1 MSDLKT
7 HIARNFVRL
16 YTHPGLRR
24 LRRARAALLLKLLG
38 APAQVH
44 YFHQAD
50 DPYSHLCAQVL
61 ERLAAGYHIAL
72 LPHLVSPPQD
82 SAAPERGRLA
92 QWSLRDAATLAQAYG
107 LQAPQAT
114 NQSVSAT
121 TTTPV
126 SSAVQVAE
134 AALAQTLEDGQS
146 AAQSDGAL
154 VAQFAAKAA
163 AVGTALWQSHASLD
177 NPGLAPAPSAAALQ
191 GAASA
196 KAQGDALRKR
206 AGHYLGA
213 TFFYGGEWYWGLDR
227 LHFLEERLREEG
239 LCRNPSAPL
248 IAPVHE
254 VTLAPARATGGL
266 SGDVSG
272 GVSSLIPGGATLDY
286 FLSFRSPYT
295 YLALPRVRALAAH
308 YGANL
313 RLRFVLPMVMR
324 GLPVPVEKRLYIVS
338 DVAREAQRL
347 GMPFGNAV
355 DPVGKP
361 VERGYALLNRAIQ
374 AGKGVEFAASF
385 LQGVWAD
392 GIDAGTD
399 TGLNA
404 IAARAGFNAA
414 WVQAA
419 LPDESWRAVAAA
431 NRENLLAQALWGV
444 PSFRVNDLPGHWGQ
458 DRLWVVEHELRA
470 AQSALAG

>member
-1 MSDLKT
+1 MSALKT
-7 HIARNFVRL
+7 HIARSFTRL

-24 LRRARAALLLKLLG
+24 LRRARAALWRKLTG

-61 ERLAAGYHIAL
+61 EQLAGNYQIVL

-82 SAAPERGRLA
+82 SAAPERARLA
-92 QWSLRDAATLAQAYG
+92 HWSLRDASTLAQAHG
-107 LQAPQAT
+107 LQAPHAPNGTPPTAT
-114 NQSVSAT
+114 
-121 TTTPV
+121 
-126 SSAVQVAE
+126 AVQAAE
-134 AALAQTLEDGQS
+134 AALVAALNAGTFVAQAAHISAGLWQPSAQTGP
-146 AAQSDGAL
+146 
-154 VAQFAAKAA
+154 
-163 AVGTALWQSHASLD
+163 HASAT
-177 NPGLAPAPSAAALQ
+177 PQRVAEC
-191 GAASA
+191 

-213 TFFYGGEWYWGLDR
+213 TLYYAGEWYWGLDR

-239 LCRNPSAPL
+239 LCRNPAAPP

-254 VTLAPARATGGL
+254 LALAPLQG
-266 SGDVSG
+266 
-272 GVSSLIPGGATLDY
+272 PGASPGTTLDY

-308 YGANL
+308 HGAEL

-324 GLPVPVEKRLYIVS
+324 GLPVPVEKRLYIVT

-347 GMPFGNAV
+347 GMAFGNAV

-361 VERGYALLNRAIQ
+361 VERGYALLHRAIA
-374 AGKGVEFAASF
+374 AGKGIEFAASF

-392 GIDAGTD
+392 GLDAGSD
-399 TGLNA
+399 AGLNA
-404 IAARAGFNAA
+404 IAARAGFDAA

-431 NRENLLAQALWGV
+431 NREALLAQELWGV

-458 DRLWVVEHELRA
+458 DRLWVIERELCA
-470 AQSALAG
+470 TLV

>member
-1 MSDLKT
+1 MSALKT
-7 HIARNFVRL
+7 QIARNFVRI

-24 LRRARAALLLKLLG
+24 LRRARAALWRKITG
-38 APAQVH
+38 ASAQVH

-61 ERLAAGYHIAL
+61 TRLAADYQVTL

-82 SAAPERGRLA
+82 SAAPERARLA
-92 QWSLRDAATLAQAYG
+92 HWSLRDAATLAQAYG
-107 LQAPQAT
+107 LQAPQCPDGALP
-114 NQSVSAT
+114 AA
-121 TTTPV
+121 PK
-126 SSAVQVAE
+126 VQAAE
-134 AALAQTLEDGQS
+134 AALA
-146 AAQSDGAL
+146 AALDAGTF
-154 VAQFAAKAA
+154 VAQAASISA
-163 AVGTALWQSHASLD
+163 GLWQAGS
-177 NPGLAPAPSAAALQ
+177 PAGTRISVTSARVAEC
-191 GAASA
+191 
-196 KAQGDALRKR
+196 KAHGDALRKR
-206 AGHYLGA
+206 RGHYLGA
-213 TFFYGGEWYWGLDR
+213 TFYYAGEWYWGLDR

-254 VTLAPARATGGL
+254 VALAPLPGPRAA
-266 SGDVSG
+266 
-272 GVSSLIPGGATLDY
+272 PGTTLDY

-308 YGANL
+308 HGAEL

-347 GMPFGNAV
+347 GMAFGNAV

-361 VERGYALLNRAIQ
+361 VERGYALLHRAIA
-374 AGKGVEFAASF
+374 AGKGIEFAASF

-392 GIDAGTD
+392 GLDAGSD
-399 TGLNA
+399 AGLNA
-404 IAARAGFNAA
+404 IAARAGFDAA

-419 LPDESWRAVAAA
+419 LPDTGWQAVAAA
-431 NRENLLAQALWGV
+431 NREELLAQELWGV

-458 DRLWVVEHELRA
+458 DRLWVIEQELCAARA
-470 AQSALAG
+470 

>member
-1 MSDLKT
+1 MSALKT
-7 HIARNFVRL
+7 HIARSFTRL

-24 LRRARAALLLKLLG
+24 LRRARAALWRKLTG

-61 ERLAAGYHIAL
+61 EQLAGNYQITL
-72 LPHLVSPPQD
+72 VPHLVSPPQD
-82 SAAPERGRLA
+82 SAAPERARLA
-92 QWSLRDAATLAQAYG
+92 HWSLRDAATLAKAHG
-107 LQAPQAT
+107 LQAPHAPNGAPSTAT
-114 NQSVSAT
+114 
-121 TTTPV
+121 
-126 SSAVQVAE
+126 AVQAAE
-134 AALAQTLEDGQS
+134 AALA
-146 AAQSDGAL
+146 AALNAGTF
-154 VAQFAAKAA
+154 VAQAANISA
-163 AVGTALWQSHASLD
+163 GLWQPGAQTGPHASAT
-177 NPGLAPAPSAAALQ
+177 PQSVAEC
-191 GAASA
+191 

-213 TFFYGGEWYWGLDR
+213 TLYYAGEWYWGLDR

-239 LCRNPSAPL
+239 LCRNPAAPL

-254 VTLAPARATGGL
+254 VALAPL
-266 SGDVSG
+266 
-272 GVSSLIPGGATLDY
+272 PGPGAAPGTTLDY

-308 YGANL
+308 HGAEL

-324 GLPVPVEKRLYIVS
+324 GLPVPVEKRLYIVT

-347 GMPFGNAV
+347 SMAFGNAV

-361 VERGYALLNRAIQ
+361 VERGYALLNRAIA
-374 AGKGVEFAASF
+374 AGKGIEFAASF

-392 GIDAGTD
+392 GLDAGSD
-399 TGLNA
+399 AGLNA
-404 IAARAGFNAA
+404 IAARAGFDAA

-431 NRENLLAQALWGV
+431 NREELLAQELWGV

-458 DRLWVVEHELRA
+458 DRLWVIEQELCA
-470 AQSALAG
+470 TLV

>member
-1 MSDLKT
+1 MSALKT
-7 HIARNFVRL
+7 HIARNFVRI
-16 YTHPGLRR
+16 YTHPRLRR
-24 LRRARAALLLKLLG
+24 LRRARAVLWRKITG

-61 ERLAAGYHIAL
+61 ARLAGSYKVSL

-82 SAAPERGRLA
+82 SAAPDRARLA
-92 QWSLRDAATLAQAYG
+92 HWSLRDAGTLALAHG
-107 LQAPQAT
+107 LQPPQALGGDLPGGT
-114 NQSVSAT
+114 
-121 TTTPV
+121 
-126 SSAVQVAE
+126 AVQAAE
-134 AALAQTLEDGQS
+134 AALA
-146 AAQSDGAL
+146 AALDAGTF
-154 VAQFAAKAA
+154 VAQAANISA
-163 AVGTALWQSHASLD
+163 GLWQ
-177 NPGLAPAPSAAALQ
+177 PGGQTAPHTSATAARV
-191 GAASA
+191 AEC

-213 TFFYGGEWYWGLDR
+213 TFYYAGEWYWGLDR
-227 LHFLEERLREEG
+227 LHFLEERLRSEG
-239 LCRNPSAPL
+239 LCRKPSAPL
-248 IAPVHE
+248 LAPVHE
-254 VTLAPARATGGL
+254 VTLAPLPGPRA
-266 SGDVSG
+266 V
-272 GVSSLIPGGATLDY
+272 PGTTLDY

-295 YLALPRVRALAAH
+295 YLALPRARALAAH
-308 YGANL
+308 YGAEL

-347 GMPFGNAV
+347 GMDFGNAV

-361 VERGYALLNRAIQ
+361 VERGYALLHRAMQ
-374 AGKGVEFAASF
+374 EGKGVEFAASF

-392 GIDAGTD
+392 GLDAGSD
-399 TGLNA
+399 VGLNA
-404 IAARAGFNAA
+404 IAARAGFDAA

-431 NRENLLAQALWGV
+431 NREELLALDLWGV

-458 DRLWVVEHELRA
+458 DRLWVIEQELRA
-470 AQSALAG
+470 AQA

>member
-1 MSDLKT
+1 MSALKT
-7 HIARNFVRL
+7 QIARNFVRI

-24 LRRARAALLLKLLG
+24 LRRARAALWRKITG
-38 APAQVH
+38 ASAQVH

-61 ERLAAGYHIAL
+61 TRLAADYQVTL

-82 SAAPERGRLA
+82 SAAPERARLA
-92 QWSLRDAATLAQAYG
+92 HWSLRDAATLAQAYG
-107 LQAPQAT
+107 LQAPQCPDGALP
-114 NQSVSAT
+114 AA
-121 TTTPV
+121 PK
-126 SSAVQVAE
+126 VQAAE
-134 AALAQTLEDGQS
+134 AALA
-146 AAQSDGAL
+146 AALDAGTF
-154 VAQFAAKAA
+154 VAQAASISA
-163 AVGTALWQSHASLD
+163 GLWQ
-177 NPGLAPAPSAAALQ
+177 PGSPAGTRISVTPARVAEC
-191 GAASA
+191 
-196 KAQGDALRKR
+196 KAHGDALRKR
-206 AGHYLGA
+206 RGHYLGA
-213 TFFYGGEWYWGLDR
+213 TFYYAGEWYWGLDR
-227 LHFLEERLREEG
+227 LHFLEERLRDEG

-254 VTLAPARATGGL
+254 VALAPLPGPRAA
-266 SGDVSG
+266 
-272 GVSSLIPGGATLDY
+272 PGTTLDY

-308 YGANL
+308 HGAEL

-347 GMPFGNAV
+347 GMAFGNAV

-361 VERGYALLNRAIQ
+361 VERGYALLHRAIA
-374 AGKGVEFAASF
+374 AGKGIEFAASF

-392 GIDAGTD
+392 GLDAGSD
-399 TGLNA
+399 AGLNA
-404 IAARAGFNAA
+404 IAARAGFDAA

-419 LPDESWRAVAAA
+419 LPDTGWQAVAAA
-431 NRENLLAQALWGV
+431 NREELLAQELWGV

-458 DRLWVVEHELRA
+458 DRLWVIEQELGATRA
-470 AQSALAG
+470 

>member
-1 MSDLKT
+1 MSALKT
-7 HIARNFVRL
+7 QIARNFVRI

-24 LRRARAALLLKLLG
+24 LRRARAALWRKIIG
-38 APAQVH
+38 ASAQVH

-61 ERLAAGYHIAL
+61 ERLAANYQITL
-72 LPHLVSPPQD
+72 VPHLVNPPQD
-82 SAAPERGRLA
+82 SAAPERARLA
-92 QWSLRDAATLAQAYG
+92 HWSLRDAATLAQVYG
-107 LQAPQAT
+107 LQAPQARGGALPA
-114 NQSVSAT
+114 AT
-121 TTTPV
+121 D
-126 SSAVQVAE
+126 VQATE
-134 AALAQTLEDGQS
+134 AALA
-146 AAQSDGAL
+146 AALDAGTL
-154 VAQFAAKAA
+154 VAQAARISA
-163 AVGTALWQSHASLD
+163 GLWQPDAQAV
-177 NPGLAPAPSAAALQ
+177 APAN
-191 GAASA
+191 AASA
-196 KAQGDALRKR
+196 RVAECKAQGDTLRKR
-206 AGHYLGA
+206 AGHYLGG
-213 TFFYGGEWYWGLDR
+213 TFYYAGEWYWGLDR

-254 VTLAPARATGGL
+254 VALAPLPGPRAA
-266 SGDVSG
+266 
-272 GVSSLIPGGATLDY
+272 PGTTLDY

-308 YGANL
+308 HGAEL

-347 GMPFGNAV
+347 GMAFGNAV

-361 VERGYALLNRAIQ
+361 VERGYALLNRAIA
-374 AGKGVEFAASF
+374 AGKGIEFAASF

-392 GIDAGTD
+392 GLDAGSD
-399 TGLNA
+399 AGLNA
-404 IAARAGFNAA
+404 IAARAGFDAA

-419 LPDESWRAVAAA
+419 LPDTGWQAVAAA
-431 NRENLLAQALWGV
+431 NREDLLAQELWGV

-458 DRLWVVEHELRA
+458 DRLWVIEQELRA
-470 AQSALAG
+470 AQA

>member
-1 MSDLKT
+1 MSALKT
-7 HIARNFVRL
+7 QIARNFVRV

-24 LRRARAALLLKLLG
+24 LRRARAALWRKITG
-38 APAQVH
+38 ASAQVH

-61 ERLAAGYHIAL
+61 GRLAADYQITL
-72 LPHLVSPPQD
+72 VPHLVSPPQD
-82 SAAPERGRLA
+82 SAAPDRARLA
-92 QWSLRDAATLAQAYG
+92 HWSLRDAATLAQVHG
-107 LQAPQAT
+107 LQAPQCPDGALP
-114 NQSVSAT
+114 AA
-121 TTTPV
+121 PK
-126 SSAVQVAE
+126 VQAAE
-134 AALAQTLEDGQS
+134 AALA
-146 AAQSDGAL
+146 AALDVGTF
-154 VAQFAAKAA
+154 VAQAASISA
-163 AVGTALWQSHASLD
+163 GLWQ
-177 NPGLAPAPSAAALQ
+177 PGAQAAPASATPQRVAEC
-191 GAASA
+191 

-206 AGHYLGA
+206 AGHYLGG
-213 TFFYGGEWYWGLDR
+213 TFYYAGEWYWGLDR

-239 LCRNPSAPL
+239 LCGNPSAPL

-254 VTLAPARATGGL
+254 VALAPL
-266 SGDVSG
+266 
-272 GVSSLIPGGATLDY
+272 PGPRVAPGTTLDY

-308 YGANL
+308 HGAEL

-347 GMPFGNAV
+347 GMAFGNAV

-361 VERGYALLNRAIQ
+361 VERGYALLHRAIA
-374 AGKGVEFAASF
+374 AGKGIEFAASF

-392 GIDAGTD
+392 GLDAGSD
-399 TGLNA
+399 AGLNA
-404 IAARAGFNAA
+404 IAARAGFDAA

-419 LPDESWRAVAAA
+419 LPDESWQAVAAV
-431 NRENLLAQALWGV
+431 NREDLLAQELWGV

-458 DRLWVVEHELRA
+458 DRLWVIEQELGAARA
-470 AQSALAG
+470 